1 MDAAAA
7 DRAREAI
14 REAIGSTP
22 RIDSAWD
29 ALAPVFAASP
39 YLARLAGRRPRDLEA
54 LLGADPEVALAG
66 LISEAEAVG
75 AADPEAGAIT
85 LRRLKAR
92 LHLLTAL
99 SDLGGAWDLD
109 HVTAAL
115 TRFADAA
122 AGSAMRLAARKHADR
137 IAPFECGAAGPLP
150 GLFVI
155 ALGKMG
161 AFELNYSSDI
171 DISVFYAPEALPL
184 RPDVEPHAFASRFT
198 HEVAAIL
205 QDLTGDGYVFRV
217 DLRLRPDPSSTPPA
231 VPVEQAL
238 DYYESVGQNWE
249 RAAMIKAR
257 ICAGDIARGGAFLA
271 ELQPFI
277 WRRNLDFAAIADIH
291 SI

>member
-1 MDAAAA
+1 VGAEA
-7 DRAREAI
+7 D
-14 REAIGSTP
+14 
-22 RIDSAWD
+22 D
-29 ALAPVFAASP
+29 ALA
-39 YLARLAGRRPRDLEA
+39 A
-54 LLGADPEVALAG
+54 L
-66 LISEAEAVG
+66 IAEAN
-75 AADPEAGAIT
+75 AAGGCEPAAGAIA

-99 SDLGGAWDLD
+99 SDLGGAWNLD
-109 HVTAAL
+109 QVTAAL
-115 TRFADAA
+115 TLFADAA
-122 AGSAMRLAARKHADR
+122 VASALRLAARKLADR
-137 IAPFECGAAGPLP
+137 LAPFEADAAGPLP
-150 GLFVI
+150 GLFVG

-171 DISVFYAPEALPL
+171 DISVFYAPETLPVG
-184 RPDVEPHAFASRFT
+184 PDVEPNAFASRFT

-249 RAAMIKAR
+249 RAGMIKAR
-257 ICAGDIARGGAFLA
+257 VCAGDIARGDAFLA
-271 ELQPFI
+271 ELQPFV

-291 SI
+291 SIKRQIMALRPDARLAAAGADLKLGLGGIREVEFFVQTQQLILGGRRPQLR